1 MGRTGRKRVGSVL
14 ILLTEGR
21 EQDSYKKA
29 LDNYAVMQRK
39 IASGSDFRF
48 QHDLSPRIIPKT
60 VDPQPDKRHIE
71 IPSEN
76 MQDGPEPKRP
86 RVKKKAPPKNFFMPE
101 GVKNTGFIKAS
112 RVHDRSGGRSRAL
125 STDPPSSHSG
135 DDRNGD
141 DKREEQ
147 VVPET
152 LAPQIDVGSE
162 IGLLT
167 EEQEAELGRH
177 YKQVPLWGT
186 EDKADAVVVVE
197 YPNLQAFPD
206 AQRTLTSTKHVPH
219 GECTRRMVIT
229 LQRMHRMDDE
239 RIERFR
245 DTFDAALLKNPKKK
259 TTAFKPVRPALAR
272 NPPKRGRVSRK
283 QKEAEAE
290 AGGDGDVETT
300 EVAPEIIKP
309 NKSRK
314 TIRGTG
320 LHKRSQP
327 APVASAAST
336 AAAAA
341 IVTVVISDSEGEGG
355 QGGDKAP
362 AKRRR
367 IGGDGDGGED
377 LPEAKDVLSGFR
389 WAGSRSSALGLGGK
403 PFSRR

>member
-1 MGRTGRKRVGSVL
+1 M

-39 IASGSDFRF
+39 IASGSDFTF

-60 VDPQPDKRHIE
+60 IDPQPDKRHIE

-76 MQDGPEPKRP
+76 RQDGPERKRP

-101 GVKNTGFIKAS
+101 GVENTGFIKAS
-112 RVHDRSGGRSRAL
+112 RVHDRAGGRSRAL
-125 STDPPSSHSG
+125 STDSPSFHSG
-135 DDRNGD
+135 DGRND

-147 VVPET
+147 VVAET
-152 LAPQIDVGSE
+152 LAPQIDIDSE

-167 EEQEAELGRH
+167 EEQEAELGRR

-206 AQRTLTSTKHVPH
+206 AQRILTSTKHVSH
-219 GECTRRMVIT
+219 GECTRRMVTT
-229 LQRMHRMDDE
+229 LQRMHDMDDG

-245 DTFDAALLKNPKKK
+245 DTYDAALLKNPKKK
-259 TTAFKPVRPALAR
+259 KTTAFKSVGPAR
-272 NPPKRGRVSRK
+272 NPPKGGRASRK

-290 AGGDGDVETT
+290 ADEDGDVEMT

-309 NKSRK
+309 NESKK
-314 TIRGTG
+314 TTRGTG
-320 LHKRSQP
+320 LYKRSQRAP
-327 APVASAAST
+327 AATA

-341 IVTVVISDSEGEGG
+341 IVVVISDSEGEGG

-362 AKRRR
+362 AKRRK
-367 IGGDGDGGED
+367 IGGNGDGGED
-377 LPEAKDVLSGFR
+377 LPETKDVLSGFR
-389 WAGSRSSALGLGGK
+389 WAGSRSSALGLGKK
-403 PFSRR
+403 PSTPLSWR